1 MKKVIAVSMLA
12 MAMNCHAF
20 NLISDTDA
28 NRFKNMSSSEI
39 KPELYNKLIA
49 FCDKTSPN
57 IDSCLQKL
65 KAQSLDK
72 KAIQSNMKYSNCCW
86 NVSNQYGDYMY
97 YQGNSYCIPACH

>member
-1 MKKVIAVSMLA
+1 MLLT
-12 MAMNCHAF
+12 AMNCHAF

-28 NRFKNMSSSEI
+28 NRFKNMSSSQI
-39 KPELYNKLIA
+39 RPDVYNKLLA
-49 FCDKTSPN
+49 FCDKTDSN

-72 KAIQSNMKYSNCCW
+72 KPIQSKMQYSNCCW